1 MEQNE
6 APNATIDRIDTR
18 ATEVD
23 FASWLT
29 KPEAA
34 KAIGASEKQIE
45 RLAKKGQI
53 EQKFRT
59 APGQAR
65 VSIFHPGDVQ
75 RIINAQKTTFRVQ
88 DSGNPENGLVR
99 TDNLDTRV
107 TDAFAGLPALLA
119 GLSDFAA
126 KLNAEHFQ
134 AVYVSLD
141 EALRITGL
149 SAATIRGLAR
159 AGRVARL
166 SRKYRRA
173 DLEKL

>member
-1 MEQNE
+1 MENE
-6 APNATIDRIDTR
+6 GTAAATIDRIDTR
-18 ATEVD
+18 ATEPD
-23 FASWLT
+23 LSAWLT

-65 VSIFHPGDVQ
+65 VSIFHPGDVE
-75 RIINAQKTTFRVQ
+75 RIVNAQKTTFRVQ
-88 DSGNPENGLVR
+88 DSALATISDSIDARSTETFSGLAAALARLAGVAEDVSRNALQTIYVPMGEAVR
-99 TDNLDTRV
+99 LT
-107 TDAFAGLPALLA
+107 GLPA
-119 GLSDFAA
+119 
-126 KLNAEHFQ
+126 N
-134 AVYVSLD
+134 
-141 EALRITGL
+141 
-149 SAATIRGLAR
+149 TIRRLAR
-159 AGRVARL
+159 EGRVARL

>member
-1 MEQNE
+1 MENAAE
-6 APNATIDRIDTR
+6 ATTIDRIDTR
-18 ATEVD
+18 ATEPD

-65 VSIFHPGDVQ
+65 VSIFHPGDVE
-75 RIINAQKTTFRVQ
+75 RIVNAQRTTFRVQ
-88 DSGNPENGLVR
+88 ETALAPVDNSDNRSTETSFLSVIAPTLVR
-99 TDNLDTRV
+99 
-107 TDAFAGLPALLA
+107 LA
-119 GLSDFAA
+119 SIAEEFNAA
-126 KLNAEHFQ
+126 HHQ
-134 AVYVSLD
+134 PVYVSLD
-141 EALRITGL
+141 DAMRLTGL
-149 SAATIRGLAR
+149 SGETIRRLAR
-159 AGRVARL
+159 EGRVARL

-173 DLEKL
+173 DLEAL

>member
-1 MEQNE
+1 MNE
-6 APNATIDRIDTR
+6 TATPIDRIDTR
-18 ATEVD
+18 ATEPD
-23 FASWLT
+23 FAAWLT
-29 KPEAA
+29 KQEAA
-34 KAIGASEKQIE
+34 RAIGASEKQIE

-75 RIINAQKTTFRVQ
+75 RIVDGQRTTFRVQ
-88 DSGNPENGLVR
+88 ETALSVSDR
-99 TDNLDTRV
+99 IDTRA
-107 TDAFAGLPALLA
+107 TDVFAQVL
-119 GLSDFAA
+119 
-126 KLNAEHFQ
+126 EHIAHVVEAQ
-134 AVYVSLD
+134 NNWNERAVYVSLD

-149 SAATIRGLAR
+149 SAATVRRLAR
-159 AGRVARL
+159 EGRVARL

>member
-1 MEQNE
+1 MNE
-6 APNATIDRIDTR
+6 NEATIDRIDTR
-18 ATEVD
+18 ATEPD
-23 FASWLT
+23 LSAWLT

-65 VSIFHPGDVQ
+65 VAIFHPGDVE
-75 RIINAQKTTFRVQ
+75 RIVNAQKTTFRVQ
-88 DSGNPENGLVR
+88 DTALAVSDR
-99 TDNLDTRV
+99 ADNRSSDVLWKHF
-107 TDAFAGLPALLA
+107 DALPALLV
-119 GLSDFAA
+119 GLSDLAA
-126 KLNAEHFQ
+126 KFNAEHER

-141 EALRITGL
+141 EATRLTGL
-149 SAATIRGLAR
+149 SGATIRRLAR
-159 AGRVARL
+159 EGRVARL

-173 DLEKL
+173 DLEAL